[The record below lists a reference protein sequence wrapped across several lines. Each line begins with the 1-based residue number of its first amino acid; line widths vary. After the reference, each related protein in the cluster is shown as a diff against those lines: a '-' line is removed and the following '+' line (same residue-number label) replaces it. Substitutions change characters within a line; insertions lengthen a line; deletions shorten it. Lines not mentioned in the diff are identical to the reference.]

1 MLDWLL
7 IIICITAGLLWW
19 DAIKAKETA
28 KQAVARACKSMQ
40 LQLLDDTVALN
51 WVKLKRNTQG
61 QIVFAR
67 GYQFE
72 FSLDGAE
79 RYKGAVQLLG
89 YKIQQ
94 MQIDNPNEEPEATK
108 QTYLQ

>member
-1 MLDWLL
+1 MFDWLL
-7 IIICITAGLLWW
+7 IIICIAAALLWW
-19 DAIKAKETA
+19 DAVKAKELA
-28 KQAVARACKSMQ
+28 KQAVARTCKSMQ

-51 WVKLKRNTQG
+51 WLKLKRNSQG
-61 QIVFAR
+61 QVVFAR
-67 GYQFE
+67 SYQFE
-72 FSLDGAE
+72 FSLNGAE

-94 MQIDNPNEEPEATK
+94 MQIDNPHEQPEAAK

>member
-19 DAIKAKETA
+19 DAVKAKEIA

-40 LQLLDDTVALN
+40 LQLLDDTVSLS
-51 WVKLKRNTQG
+51 WLKLKRNKQG
-61 QIVFAR
+61 QVVFAR
-67 GYQFE
+67 SYHFE
-72 FSLDGAE
+72 FTLDGAE

-94 MQIDNPNEEPEATK
+94 MQIDNPNDHPEQAK